1 MSKYFYMFFL
11 LQDLQRHL
19 CCAGWCLPLQLCG
32 NVRRWSNRS
41 NQSPCWNNWGTTIV
55 NQGLKINL
63 LGIIISILSKIQ
75 TLEQMPT
82 SLEERSVAAVVEA
95 KNKKN
100 SLGANRSIFITF
112 PWNGYF
118 IIWPI
123 QVYQGGGWFGIK
135 RFTQGR
141 KGENWDW
148 ENCPFQ
154 GRLSLAMPPCGVIL
168 TDCIVLINY
177 SLLQHCPQKG
187 PCHRDRVP
195 IL

>member
-154 GRLSLAMPPCGVIL
+154 GRLSLAMTPCGVIL
-168 TDCIVLINY
+168 TDCIVLIIH
-177 SLLQHCPQKG
+177 SSSTVPK
-187 PCHRDRVP
+187 RVP
-195 IL
+195 VIGTGSL